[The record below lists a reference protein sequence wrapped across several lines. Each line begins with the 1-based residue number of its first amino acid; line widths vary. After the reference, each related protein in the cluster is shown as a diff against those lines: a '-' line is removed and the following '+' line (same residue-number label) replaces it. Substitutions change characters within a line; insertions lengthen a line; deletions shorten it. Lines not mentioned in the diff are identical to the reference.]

1 MIADTWRSSTS
12 RSGPV
17 GRVSASATTRP
28 EWQSCWPGAR
38 SGIRRQ
44 SWSRP
49 AGGPEDL
56 LVAELCAAQ
65 VAVAV
70 VNPRQ
75 VREFA
80 RSLGKL
86 AKTDRLDALVLAQ
99 FGHSAHSHGRLNLT
113 QLRPE
118 AEVEL
123 KALVRRRR
131 QLIEML
137 VQETN
142 RRRGARKVVKRSI
155 VASIR
160 GLKRALAELE
170 QQVTE
175 TLKDAPAQQ
184 HQLALLQQVPGVGPQ
199 LARSLVA
206 EVPELG
212 QLGRRQI
219 ASSIGVAPHAHESG
233 KFKGRRM
240 ISGRP
245 CTGALHPVHGDAQRQ
260 PLQSGPGTLLSPS
273 FRSREE

>member
-1 MIADTWRSSTS
+1 MAEHEVIVGVDV
-12 RSGPV
+12 SGAQLDVAQWPGGENFSLPNDPV
-17 GRVSASATTRP
+17 GVQALLTRMEQVRPLAVIVEAS
-28 EWQSCWPGAR
+28 
-38 SGIRRQ
+38 
-44 SWSRP
+44 
-49 AGGPEDL
+49 GGPEDL
-56 LVAELCAAQ
+56 LVSELCAAE

-99 FGHSAHSHGRLNLT
+99 FGRSAHSHGRLNLT
-113 QLRPE
+113 RLRAE
-118 AEVEL
+118 AEEEL

-142 RRRGARKVVKRSI
+142 RRLRASKLVKRSI

-170 QQVTE
+170 QQVKE
-175 TLKDAPAQQ
+175 TIKNSPVQQ
-184 HQLALLQQVPGVGPQ
+184 KKLMLLLQVPGVGPQ

-206 EVPELG
+206 EVPELANSG
-212 QLGRRQI
+212 GARSLR
-219 ASSIGVAPHAHESG
+219 SSES
-233 KFKGRRM
+233 R
-240 ISGRP
+240 
-245 CTGALHPVHGDAQRQ
+245 
-260 PLQSGPGTLLSPS
+260 
-273 FRSREE
+273 RSRMKAGSSRAAG